1 MKRCIGL
8 AVASLAWLGA
18 SASAQAETPDLESIE
33 LLKSMVI
40 QSGTPAKS
48 EGQRSYT
55 GLSGRYE
62 IVLQISLQSGQ
73 STGSPLTCY
82 GSIQLDDAEV
92 AWSEI
97 GRTIATRNGN
107 SAWCRVAIPFS
118 WSYVPT
124 TGRVKVVY
132 AVGGGLPTPRTR
144 EALSARFFPL
154 PANGAVTTRIF
165 NVRL

>member
-18 SASAQAETPDLESIE
+18 SAPAKAETPDLESIE
-33 LLKSMVI
+33 LLKSMMI
-40 QSGTPAKS
+40 QSATPARTK
-48 EGQRSYT
+48 GQRSYT
-55 GLSGRYE
+55 GLYGRYE

-73 STGSPLTCY
+73 SPGSPLTCY

-97 GRTIATRNGN
+97 GRTIATRVGN
-107 SAWCRVAIPFS
+107 TASCRVIIPYS
-118 WSYVPT
+118 WNYVPT

-132 AVGGGLPTPRTR
+132 AVGGGLPVPRTR
-144 EALSARFFPL
+144 ETLSARFFPL
-154 PANGAVTTRIF
+154 PANGAVTTRVF